1 MAQGPWLLLSL
12 SHGVATGHLCLE
24 AMSSRCSLVGPGGTE
39 VDTHSLPH
47 TGRRALPKRKS
58 GGHHLGMKGKGTNVL
73 SPGPPESEFEIML
86 LST

>member
-39 VDTHSLPH
+39 VDTHSLPQRPRALAPI
-47 TGRRALPKRKS
+47 GRRQ
-58 GGHHLGMKGKGTNVL
+58 
-73 SPGPPESEFEIML
+73 PPHRCPAFACI
-86 LST
+86 